1 MTRHNAQKRWKRK
14 YIQVRPKKG
23 RKGNWGNKQEEN
35 KIKKKLWNFMSKF
48 TNKVDSFI
56 DKTHYFKNKQF
67 FKVYI
72 LL

>member
-1 MTRHNAQKRWKRK
+1 
-14 YIQVRPKKG
+14 
-23 RKGNWGNKQEEN
+23 
-35 KIKKKLWNFMSKF
+35 MSKF